1 MAPQF
6 SAPIGTRDVLAP
18 ESARWSALA
27 ASFHNQ
33 FSSAGYGLVLTPIFE
48 DLNVFLR
55 VGEHTEIVTKE
66 MYDFEDKGGRRIA
79 LRPENTASVVRA
91 FVEHR
96 PLTPW
101 KALYLG
107 PQFRYEKPQA
117 GRLRQFHQVGAEVL
131 GTMDPDADVEII
143 SLLDGFYRSLGLRRV
158 RLMVNTLGDA
168 GDRPRY
174 LEVLSAHFT
183 ANLDV
188 LTEQSRA
195 TLARNPL
202 RVLDS
207 KRPQE
212 RDLIEA
218 APKLVDFV
226 SDEAAA
232 HFERVQ
238 TGLTRIGVTFE
249 LAPRLVRG
257 LDYYTRTTFEFAA
270 DALDSAQNAVG
281 GGGRY
286 DGLAEEFGGPPTPSI
301 GFAAGVERILMAC
314 DAEGVFA
321 VPSATVD
328 VFVVDT
334 TGGQEALTLTHEL
347 RAAGLRVDRAF
358 DARSMKSQMK
368 SADRSGASIA
378 VLIGTDELAAGN
390 VTLRP
395 LRGGEQITVPRTQI
409 VPEIRKF
416 L

>member
-1 MAPQF
+1 
-6 SAPIGTRDVLAP
+6 VLAP
-18 ESARWSALA
+18 ESTRWSALA
-27 ASFHNQ
+27 ASFHSQ
-33 FSSAGYGLVLTPIFE
+33 FSCAGYGLVLTPIFE

-101 KALYLG
+101 KAFYLG

-207 KRPQE
+207 KRPEE

-226 SDEAAA
+226 SDEAGT

-238 TGLTRIGVTFE
+238 SGLTSLGVAFE

-321 VPSATVD
+321 VPSASVD

-347 RAAGLRVDRAF
+347 RAAGLRADRAF